1 MRGKYIRLLIMFVAL
16 MSLFISC
23 SDNSLNEE
31 IIQITLLHGWGTMEE
46 DHIAMR
52 KIYEDFEKE
61 NPGIHINLLSMP
73 SSEDAV
79 NKAIDMISIGNVPDI
94 IFTGG
99 IGYDTIYKF
108 MVEKD
113 YAVNLFPYIENDD
126 EFKGNIPKS
135 VIQYWENDNK
145 EIFTL
150 PDVFLMSGYW
160 YNADIF
166 SQAGIKE
173 PPKTWDEF
181 LDMCK
186 KIRNWADDI
195 NEDIVPICFNSENSI
210 ALFDYLVSSNGG
222 DFHSINNEWRA
233 ELNYNTLY
241 ENLKKLQVIFEYS
254 TDLNKEF
261 TYRDSLNN
269 FNNNKSAIYING
281 VWANSMI
288 DQNINAKYAAFPMNS
303 GKTIASKSSCIGYI
317 VGNTKDQDRIEA
329 SIKLVKYMLSD
340 NVQNRLL
347 EETGQV
353 PINPKI
359 NIEEYR
365 ESMPRLYEAV
375 NVVDNAD
382 MHIPIPVNFWNEKK
396 RVYFMNNILDVLNRK
411 IELDEFVKNI
421 ETE

>member
-1 MRGKYIRLLIMFVAL
+1 
-16 MSLFISC
+16 
-23 SDNSLNEE
+23 
-31 IIQITLLHGWGTMEE
+31 
-46 DHIAMR
+46 
-52 KIYEDFEKE
+52 
-61 NPGIHINLLSMP
+61 
-73 SSEDAV
+73 
-79 NKAIDMISIGNVPDI
+79 
-94 IFTGG
+94 
-99 IGYDTIYKF
+99 
-108 MVEKD
+108 
-113 YAVNLFPYIENDD
+113 
-126 EFKGNIPKS
+126 
-135 VIQYWENDNK
+135 
-145 EIFTL
+145 
-150 PDVFLMSGYW
+150 
-160 YNADIF
+160 
-166 SQAGIKE
+166 
-173 PPKTWDEF
+173 
-181 LDMCK
+181 
-186 KIRNWADDI
+186 
-195 NEDIVPICFNSENSI
+195 
-210 ALFDYLVSSNGG
+210 
-222 DFHSINNEWRA
+222 
-233 ELNYNTLY
+233 
-241 ENLKKLQVIFEYS
+241 
-254 TDLNKEF
+254 
-261 TYRDSLNN
+261 
-269 FNNNKSAIYING
+269 
-281 VWANSMI
+281 MI